1 MATLTTSDL
10 LKYADLQMAAEA
22 FLVDDETRR
31 VKQDLVKALTDGNF
45 RSSKFTLTQAKRFLE
60 HWTVED
66 QKPNTPTGFS
76 GTLFLCIKDDPST
89 GAKKGERVMSF
100 RSTEFIDDAARD
112 NQATNSMEIRQAG
125 FAFGQIRDMEA
136 WYAELKN
143 EGGPLAAGQTFDVT
157 GYSLGGHLATAFNM
171 LRGPAGIALR
181 RGAENTASD
190 RMWFSAALWPRGM
203 SANPNEV
210 LEEIAT

>member
-1 MATLTTSDL
+1 MTTLTIADL

-22 FLVDDETRR
+22 LLVEPVTGAPRD
-31 VKQDLVKALTDGNF
+31 QNKALVNGNG
-45 RSSKFTLTQAKRFLE
+45 RSSKFTQTQADKFLE
-60 HWTVED
+60 HWVVVV
-66 QKPNTPTGFS
+66 QKPNTSTGFS
-76 GTLFLCIKDDPST
+76 GTLFRCVKDDPST
-89 GAKKGERVMSF
+89 GAKAGELVKSF

-112 NQATNSMEIRQAG
+112 NQATNSMEIRLAG

-136 WYAELKN
+136 WYAKLKK
-143 EGGPLAAGQTFDVT
+143 EGGPLAAGQTFDVS

-190 RMWFSAALWPRGM
+190 RMWFSAASWPRGM